1 MKNRHTKKMF
11 IRDRSI
17 SAGIVKA
24 GNYRVA
30 LHMLCTKMGWEK
42 EYAWYVLRRN
52 EAKCANG
59 GREEFIRKATRL
71 LALNYDGI
79 HNGANPA
86 LSPRL
91 LPDSN
96 PLSQPIRYP
105 KEWSNNESF

>member
-1 MKNRHTKKMF
+1 MLKKKKF
-11 IRDRSI
+11 TPIDRVKSNAI
-17 SAGIVKA
+17 AKA

-30 LHMLCTKMGWEK
+30 LHMLCIKMGWEK

-52 EAKCANG
+52 EEMCAHG

-79 HNGANPA
+79 HSGANPA

-91 LPDSN
+91 LPESN

-105 KEWSNNESF
+105 KEWKNESL